1 VPARTVPNRQ
11 HAQRLAVAIALLSTL
26 ALACAPAGAASAK
39 HRRLGSLTLHRCE
52 KGTRWWCG
60 WLRRRLDPA
69 RPHGP
74 HIRVGF
80 RWLPP
85 SGGRSKGPALVAVE
99 GGPGFPSIGS
109 SIEYTGTYGP
119 LLRERGLLL
128 VDQRGTG
135 TSALITCKRI
145 QNFTG
150 ITSSPGFPKLVA
162 GCARQIERR
171 YRRAG
176 KRAVH
181 AADLFATSYAVA
193 DFAAVLRRLRLGKV
207 DLYGDS
213 YGTWFTQ
220 SFISRHQRLLHS
232 VILDS
237 AYPVRGLD
245 PWYAS
250 SGEVARRAMDAVC
263 ARDPACAMATGT
275 EGATDRLAQL
285 LERVRHGAISGKT
298 RDSDASRVRARVDVR
313 ALVDMVQDA
322 GSDPV
327 IYREL
332 DASVRAA
339 LAGDNAPLLRLTAQ
353 SQTYDHGGSTP
364 DYFSDG
370 LYFAVSCMDYPQ
382 LFSVHSSPA
391 RRRAQLRRRL
401 LSPPATAFLPF
412 TPREWLTISAYSEPY
427 EACLDWPRPHH
438 RAPVVPAKPRPL
450 PASIPMLIVGGD
462 LDSLTPLSDAQ
473 VFGPT
478 LGKNVRVVTLPNT
491 VHVTSEGDDMLSV
504 GAGCARKV
512 IRDFVR
518 APAGLHSL
526 DTSCTGGIPP
536 LHTPGFYPVVLHAAL
551 PATLMAGADPGL
563 QARQAVTVAAAALAD
578 ATVRHFYSG
587 ASRGSGLR
595 GGTFVAKGDE
605 PTRFKLSK
613 IRFVRDATVSGSGR
627 WRLSNGAVH
636 GALTVRAADGAKY
649 VVTLDWKQRSRF
661 ASARLG
667 AATLTFPVP

>member
-1 VPARTVPNRQ
+1 MPFRTVPNRQ
-11 HAQRLAVAIALLSTL
+11 HAQVLAVAIALLSTL

-39 HRRLGSLTLHRCE
+39 HTRLGSLTLHRCE

-60 WLRRRLDPA
+60 SLRRRLDPA
-69 RPHGP
+69 RAGGP

-85 SGGRSKGPALVAVE
+85 RGGRPQGPALVAVE
-99 GGPGFPSIGS
+99 GGPGYPSTGS

-135 TSALITCKRI
+135 TSALIDCKGV
-145 QNFTG
+145 QSFTG
-150 ITSSPGFPKLVA
+150 VTSGPGFPKLVA
-162 GCARQIERR
+162 ACARQIERR
-171 YRRAG
+171 YRRPG
-176 KRAVH
+176 KPPVH

-193 DFAAVLRRLRLGKV
+193 DFAAVLRRLRLGRI

-220 SFISRHQRLLHS
+220 SFISRHQKLLHS

-263 ARDPACAMATGT
+263 ARDPGCAAAAPGSAT
-275 EGATDRLAQL
+275 ARLGQL
-285 LERVRHGAISGKT
+285 LTRLRAQPITGPT
-298 RDSDASRVRARVDVR
+298 RDSDGSRVRKARVGVR
-313 ALVDMVQDA
+313 AIADMVQDA

-339 LAGDNAPLLRLTAQ
+339 LAGDAAPLLRLVAQ

-382 LFSVHSSPA
+382 LFSMHSFPA
-391 RRRAQLRRRL
+391 RRRAELAQSL
-401 LSPPATAFLPF
+401 LTPPAGAFDPF
-412 TPREWLTISAYSEPY
+412 TTREWLTMSAYSEPY
-427 EACLDWPRPHH
+427 QACLDWPRPRH
-438 RAPVVPAKPRPL
+438 RAPVVPAKLRPL
-450 PASIPMLIVGGD
+450 PGSIPMLIVGGD

-478 LGKNVRVVTLPNT
+478 LGRNVRVVTLPNT
-491 VHVTSEGDDMLSV
+491 VHVTSEGDTMLV
-504 GAGCARKV
+504 AGASCARRV
-512 IRDFVR
+512 IRAFVR
-518 APAGLHSL
+518 APRKLQTL
-526 DTSCTGGIPP
+526 DTRCTGHIPP
-536 LHTPGFYPVVLHAAL
+536 VHTPGAYPPTLADAT
-551 PATLMAGADPGL
+551 PATLAAGPDPGL
-563 QARQAVTVAAAALAD
+563 QARRAATVAAEALAD
-578 ATVRHFYSG
+578 ATVRRFYSG
-587 ASRGSGLR
+587 TDTGPGLR
-595 GGTFVAKGDE
+595 GGSFRASGDD
-605 PTRFKLSK
+605 PTRLKLTG
-613 IRFVRDATVSGSGR
+613 IRFVRDATVGGSGS
-627 WRLSNGAVH
+627 WRPST
-636 GALTVRAADGAKY
+636 GALSARLVVRAAGSPATR
-649 VVTLDWKQRSRF
+649 VTVSWKQRSRL
-661 ASARLG
+661 ATAKVG
-667 AATLTFPVP
+667 AATLTLAAP

>member
-1 VPARTVPNRQ
+1 VPARTVRNRQ
-11 HAQRLAVAIALLSTL
+11 HAHLLAVAIALLSAL
-26 ALACAPAGAASAK
+26 ALACAPAGAASAQHK
-39 HRRLGSLTLHRCE
+39 RLGSLTLHRCE

-60 WLRRRLDPA
+60 SLRRRLDPA

-99 GGPGFPSIGS
+99 GGPGFPSTGS
-109 SIEYTGTYGP
+109 SIEYTGTFRP

-135 TSALITCKRI
+135 SSALIDCKRV
-145 QNFTG
+145 QAFTG
-150 ITSSPGFPKLVA
+150 VTSRPGFPKLVA

-176 KRAVH
+176 KRSVH

-193 DFAAVLRRLRLGKV
+193 DFAAVLRNLRLGRV

-213 YGTWFTQ
+213 YGTWFAQ
-220 SFISRHQRLLHS
+220 SFISRHRRLLHS

-250 SGEVARRAMDAVC
+250 SGDVARRAMDAVC
-263 ARDPACAMATGT
+263 ARDAGCAGAAPGSAT
-275 EGATDRLAQL
+275 ARLAQL
-285 LERVRHGAISGKT
+285 LARVRAQPITGAT
-298 RDSDASRVRARVDVR
+298 RDSDGSRVRSARVDVR

-332 DASVRAA
+332 DASVSAA

-382 LFSVHSSPA
+382 LFSMHSSPT
-391 RRRAQLRRRL
+391 RRRAQLRKRL
-401 LSPPATAFLPF
+401 LSPPTTAFLPF
-412 TPREWLTISAYSEPY
+412 TPREWLAMSAYSEPY
-427 EACLDWPRPHH
+427 QACLDWPRPRH
-438 RAPVVPAKPRPL
+438 RAPVVPAKARPL
-450 PASIPMLIVGGD
+450 PASIPILIVGGD

-478 LGKNVRVVTLPNT
+478 LGRNVRVVSLPNT
-491 VHVTSEGDDMLSV
+491 VHVTSEGDDMLAV
-504 GAGCARKV
+504 GAGCARKI

-518 APAGLHSL
+518 APARLQSL
-526 DTSCTGGIPP
+526 GTSCTGHIPP
-536 LHTPGFYPVVLHAAL
+536 LHTPGLYPAALHAAL
-551 PATLMAGADPGL
+551 PATLTAGADPGL
-563 QARQAVTVAAAALAD
+563 QARQAATVAAGALSD

-587 ASRGSGLR
+587 VSRGPGLR
-595 GGTFVAKGDE
+595 GGSFVAKGDE

-613 IRFVRDATVSGSGR
+613 IHFVRDATVSGSGS

-636 GALTVRAADGAKY
+636 GELTVRAADGAKY
-649 VVTLDWKQRSRF
+649 EVTLDWKQRSRF

-667 AATLTFPVP
+667 AATLTFPAP